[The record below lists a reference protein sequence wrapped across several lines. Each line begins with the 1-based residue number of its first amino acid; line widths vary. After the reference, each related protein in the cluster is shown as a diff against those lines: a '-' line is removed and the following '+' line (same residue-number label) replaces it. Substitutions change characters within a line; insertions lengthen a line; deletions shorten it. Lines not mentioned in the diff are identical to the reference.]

1 LPRLENPF
9 TLSSYDYDGKVTVL
23 RYTYKNTS
31 RVALQHMQ
39 AITPVNITQSNG
51 THVPLTIENLDDSLE
66 KELGNI
72 TIGDYELEDED

>member
-1 LPRLENPF
+1 
-9 TLSSYDYDGKVTVL
+9 
-23 RYTYKNTS
+23 
-31 RVALQHMQ
+31 MQ